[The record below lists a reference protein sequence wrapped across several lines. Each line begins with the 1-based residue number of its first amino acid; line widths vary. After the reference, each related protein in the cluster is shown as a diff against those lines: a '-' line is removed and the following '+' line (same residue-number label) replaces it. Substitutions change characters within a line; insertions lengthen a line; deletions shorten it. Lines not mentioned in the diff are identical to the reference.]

1 MSTSKRVRVAIFKN
15 EDPFDHNPW
24 VIACEHINSSI
35 EYLIIDLTKGDWL
48 ESLKQYNPNICL
60 LKPSGKTS
68 LFRQLYQERVEIIAN
83 DLHYKVFPSYDEIR
97 IYENKRYFSYWAK
110 ANSISHPKTWVFYNK
125 SDASNFSKSCIYPIV
140 AKLNIGASG
149 NGVQVIKSETDLN
162 SYINR
167 AFAEGISSRTGPKL
181 EKGNLLGRLWSKLT
195 NPRQLVNRLKTY
207 SQIAS
212 DKQKGFV
219 ILQEFIPHNFEWR
232 VVRIGDSFFAHKK
245 IKVGEKAS
253 GTLKKGYENPPFILL
268 DFIKQLTDKFN
279 FRSVAIDVFEDSEGS
294 YLVNEIQCIF
304 GQSDPYQ
311 MLVNGKPGRYMHIG
325 NKWVFEPGDFN
336 QNQSYNLRVEY
347 IIDQII

>member
-1 MSTSKRVRVAIFKN
+1 MQSKKIAVLSN

-24 VIACEHINSSI
+24 VIACEHIKSKI
-35 EYLIIDLTKGDWL
+35 KFQIIDLTKSDWL
-48 ESLKQYNPNICL
+48 ERLKQYNPNICL

-83 DLHYKVFPSYDEIR
+83 DLNYKVFPSYDEVR

-110 ANSISHPKTWVFYNK
+110 ANSISHPKTWVFYHK
-125 SDASNFSKSCIYPIV
+125 DEAINFSKSCTYPIV

-149 NGVQVIKSETDLN
+149 NGVEVIKTETDLN
-162 SYINR
+162 SYINK

-181 EKGNLLGRLWSKLT
+181 GKGNLLGRLWSKLT
-195 NPRQLVNRLKTY
+195 HPRQLVNRLKTY
-207 SQIAS
+207 SQIAT

-219 ILQEFIPHNFEWR
+219 ILQDFIPHNFEWR

-253 GTLKKGYENPPFILL
+253 GTLKKGYENPPLRLL
-268 DFIKQLTDKFN
+268 DFAKQLTDKFN
-279 FRSVAIDVFEDSEGS
+279 FRSVAVDIFEDSEGL
-294 YLVNEIQCIF
+294 YLVNEMQCIF

-311 MLVNGKPGRYMHIG
+311 MLVDGERGRYRHI
-325 NKWVFEPGDFN
+325 NNNWVFEPGDFN
-336 QNQSYNLRVEY
+336 QNQSYNLRLEY
-347 IIDQII
+347 ILHSLL